1 MILALFRTGI
11 PIISWPLMFVGS
23 KTMLSKIWG
32 LWLFFSGEGGIDC
45 VSSFKYLSTTLD
57 QKWNWKL
64 PISSPSRKL
73 SHQLAVFNRILHM
86 LEKRSHL
93 AYFNGLVLPQLD
105 YENTIWGDQPRLTS
119 EMQQLQA
126 FQNQFAKKIAGGKF
140 SSAKAVG
147 LVHRWGCP

>member
-1 MILALFRTGI
+1 
-11 PIISWPLMFVGS
+11 
-23 KTMLSKIWG
+23 ML
-32 LWLFFSGEGGIDC
+32 D
-45 VSSFKYLSTTLD
+45 
-57 QKWNWKL
+57 
-64 PISSPSRKL
+64 
-73 SHQLAVFNRILHM
+73 
-86 LEKRSHL
+86 KRSHL

-119 EMQQLQA
+119 EMQQVQA